1 MKTEDYFKIMDC
13 ASEEDITEMMQH
25 RRFRQIPS
33 GEEDTMKQSDQQEKS
48 VFRMTRRGVAT
59 GSAVA
64 AALLALNVGLG
75 GFMLH
80 KSADDSVST
89 AESEVIE
96 MTEAAAETTT
106 AETEAEETA
115 TTAAEIRSAG
125 KQNEV
130 KSTAK
135 KTADTKTAAAPKQAA
150 NTQEAAA
157 ETPAQ
162 QTPAQQTP
170 AAPAKAETPKSTKL
184 TYSLIPSDRAYE
196 TTGTNEKAPVV
207 CHVKPGEQFKMKLI
221 VQNDPGVAS
230 FNASYRMEK
239 MDLLSGTGSQ
249 YYNGEVNSHLLAE
262 GYACDDRVL
271 NIGGTGNGSTKAPD
285 GAALG
290 ECTLIAPSQPG
301 RYVIQEYITKTYSV
315 DVDEEGNEHIIPVY
329 HVYADAD
336 YTEHIDCDIIG
347 AEIIV
352 DEGEATSGYLV
363 DPETLEGPVIY
374 FEPVTAHAGQKNVPV
389 NVCIKGADPFVS
401 GHIALGYD
409 PALKSKLFDHDT
421 MDGIEGLS
429 ESSRLGIS
437 AEGTLLK
444 DAMLL
449 NTSTMFGSLIQVFFN
464 NYRDFGYDEQGLPT
478 VFHHGETQ
486 SDAVISEDGVL
497 FTMYFDMPEECGT
510 YRIFAYDSS
519 IGGGAE
525 EEPGFLPY
533 QTIQN
538 FIPCDIKVIP

>member
-13 ASEEDITEMMQH
+13 ASEDDITEMMQH

-64 AALLALNVGLG
+64 AALLALNVGIG

-89 AESEVIE
+89 AESEVVE
-96 MTEAAAETTT
+96 MTEVT
-106 AETEAEETA
+106 AE
-115 TTAAEIRSAG
+115 TTAAETETEETAATAAETKSAA

-135 KTADTKTAAAPKQAA
+135 KTADSKTAAAPKQAA

-157 ETPAQ
+157 EPPAQ
-162 QTPAQQTP
+162 QTPAQQIP

-184 TYSLIPSDRAYE
+184 TYSLIPSDKAYE
-196 TTGTNEKAPVV
+196 TNGTNEKAPVV

-230 FNASYRMEK
+230 FNASYKMEK
-239 MDLLSGTGSQ
+239 MNLLTGTGSQ
-249 YYNGEVNSHLLAE
+249 YYNGEVNSYLLAE
-262 GYACDDRVL
+262 EHACDDRVL
-271 NIGGTGNGSTKAPD
+271 NIGGTGDGSTKVPD

-315 DVDEEGNEHIIPVY
+315 EVDEEGNEHIIPVY

-352 DEGEATSGYLV
+352 DEGEAASGYLV

-374 FEPVTAHAGQKNVPV
+374 FEPVTAHAGQKNLPV

-437 AEGTLLK
+437 VEGTLLK
-444 DAMLL
+444 DAMRL
-449 NTSTMFGSLIQVFFN
+449 NSSAMYGSLIHVFFN
-464 NYRDFGYDEQGLPT
+464 NYCESGYDEEGLPT
-478 VFHHGETQ
+478 IFYRCENQ
-486 SDAVISEDGVL
+486 ADAAVSGDGVL
-497 FTMYFDMPEECGT
+497 LTLYFDMPETCGT

-519 IGGGAE
+519 VDDGTEKAAE
-525 EEPGFLPY
+525 AFPS
-533 QTIQN
+533 QRIQSY
-538 FIPCDIKVIP
+538 IPCDIKVIP

>member
-1 MKTEDYFKIMDC
+1 MKLEDYFKIMDC
-13 ASEEDITEMMQH
+13 ASEDDITEMMQH

-33 GEEDTMKQSDQQEKS
+33 GEEDMMKQSDNQGKKAL
-48 VFRMTRRGVAT
+48 RMTRRGVASGT
-59 GSAVA
+59 AVA
-64 AALLALNVGLG
+64 AALLALNVGIG

-80 KSADDSVST
+80 KSADDPVST
-89 AESEVIE
+89 ADSEVVNV
-96 MTEAAAETTT
+96 T
-106 AETEAEETA
+106 ETA
-115 TTAAEIRSAG
+115 PETTAAETGAEQTVTAAVQKNASA
-125 KQNEV
+125 KQTAAGNA
-130 KSTAK
+130 AK
-135 KTADTKTAAAPKQAA
+135 KTAETKTQTTAQPTQDAAAVP
-150 NTQEAAA
+150 AAA
-157 ETPAQ
+157 EA
-162 QTPAQQTP
+162 P
-170 AAPAKAETPKSTKL
+170 AAQPKQNTESPAKAETPKSTKL
-184 TYSLIPSDRAYE
+184 TYSLIPSDKAYE

-230 FNASYRMEK
+230 FNASYKMEK
-239 MDLLSGTGSQ
+239 MNLLTGTGSQ
-249 YYNGEVNSHLLAE
+249 YYNGEVNSYLLAE
-262 GYACDDRVL
+262 EHACDDRVL
-271 NIGGTGNGSTKAPD
+271 NIGGTGDGSTKAPD

-301 RYVIQEYITKTYSV
+301 HYVIQEYITKNYSV
-315 DVDEEGNEHIIPVY
+315 EVDEEGNEHIIPVY

-437 AEGTLLK
+437 VEGTLLK
-444 DAMLL
+444 DAMRL
-449 NTSTMFGSLIQVFFN
+449 NSSAMYGSLIHVFFN
-464 NYRDFGYDEQGLPT
+464 NYCESGYDEEGLPT
-478 VFHHGETQ
+478 IFYRCENQ
-486 SDAVISEDGVL
+486 ADAAVSGGGVL
-497 FTMYFDMPEECGT
+497 LTLYFDMPETCGT

-519 IGGGAE
+519 VDDGTEKAAE
-525 EEPGFLPY
+525 AFPS
-533 QTIQN
+533 QRIQSY
-538 FIPCDIKVIP
+538 IPCDIKVIP